1 MSSTVEPRSSAE
13 GQSRPDVDVET
24 LSRNLR
30 RNIKGEVRFD
40 LGSRALY
47 ATDASN
53 YRQVPIGVVI
63 PRDKE
68 DVVATVAECKRM
80 GAPLLS
86 RGGGTSLAG
95 QCCNVAV
102 VMDFSKYMHNVLEI
116 DTAKK
121 LAWVQPG
128 CVLDTLR
135 EQASKHGLTFGPD
148 PSTHGQCTLG
158 GMLGNNSC
166 GTHSLLCQHDGLGLR
181 TSDNT
186 HELEILTYDGIRM
199 HVGETSAGQLEQVI
213 REGGRSGFIYRQLRA
228 LRDNYADLIRT
239 RLPKL
244 PRRVSGY
251 NLDDLL
257 PENGFNVARALV
269 GTEGTCVTIL
279 EAGLRLVKNPFA
291 RSLLVLGYRD
301 IFSAADHIMQII
313 ELKPIGLEGFD
324 HLLFRWV
331 SQKGDK
337 SADIKM
343 LPPGAGWLLVEFGG
357 DSKRDSDEQARR
369 CVDLLRNRRDA
380 PNMRLYANPEEE
392 RRIWAVRQGA
402 LGSTARVPGHRDNW
416 EGFEDSAVPPQNL
429 SAYLRDFKTLL
440 GRFGYETS
448 LYGHFGQGCIHCRIP
463 FDLYT
468 AAGLRKFENFLNEGC
483 DLVIKHGGVMSG
495 EHGDGQARGQFLSK
509 MFGDELVE
517 AFREFKRIWDPE
529 WKMNPGKVVDAYKVT
544 ENLRL
549 GLDYN
554 PSISPTHFQ
563 FPADQ
568 HSFSRAALRCVGI
581 GDCRRYGGQV
591 MCPSYQVTLEEK
603 HSTRGRARLLWEM
616 LNGGLIKNGWKSDEV
631 KEALDLC
638 LSCKGCKHDCPVN
651 VDIATYKAEFLSHYY
666 KHRLR
671 PRHAYA
677 FGFIHVWTRLGNILP
692 GLANFVTHAPIL
704 SKLAKWMAGMQ
715 QTRTIPVLAKE
726 PFKAWFKNRP
736 LRNLDCPPVVLWP
749 DTFNN
754 YYRPE
759 IAKAA
764 VEVLEDA
771 GFCVQVPMNDMCC
784 GRPLYDYGFLRQAR
798 KRLLVILESMRRSIR
813 DGVPFIV
820 LEPSCCSVFRD
831 ELINLFPSD
840 EDAKR
845 LHQQT
850 FTLSEFLNQHAPDY
864 PQKQLNRKVMVHAHC
879 HHKSVIGF
887 EKEEE
892 LLKRIGLDVQVP
904 EAGCCGMAGAFGFEG
919 GDHYN
924 ISIQCAERSL
934 LPAVRQSDK
943 ETLIITNGFSCHEQ
957 VFQGTHRR
965 PLHIAEVLQ
974 MVIHEGKVRLAGSS
988 QSLALIKAPAAN
1000 PEATESSQGRYT
1012 QGTASNEG
1020 WLGKQLKP
1028 KDDRH

>member
-1 MSSTVEPRSSAE
+1 MSSSVAPKSSAE
-13 GQSRPDVDVET
+13 RQSRPDVDVET
-24 LSRNLR
+24 LARNLR

-40 LGSRALY
+40 VGTRALY

-53 YRQVPIGVVI
+53 YRQIPIGVVI

-116 DTAKK
+116 DATKK
-121 LAWVQPG
+121 LAWVEPG

-135 EQASKHGLTFGPD
+135 ERASKQGLTFGPD

-199 HVGETSAGQLEQVI
+199 RVGETSAGQLEQLI
-213 REGGRSGFIYRQLRA
+213 RQGGRSGFIYRQLRA
-228 LRDNYADLIRT
+228 LRDKYADLIRT

-279 EAGLRLVKNPFA
+279 EAGLRLVKNPPA

-301 IFSAADHIMQII
+301 IFSAADHIMQIL

-331 SQKGDK
+331 SQKGNK
-337 SADIKM
+337 SADIKL

-357 DSKRDSDEQARR
+357 DSKHDSDEQARR
-369 CVDLLRNRRDA
+369 CIDLLRNRRDA
-380 PNMRLYANPEEE
+380 PNMRLYVNPEEE

-429 SAYLRDFKTLL
+429 PAYLRDFKNLL
-440 GRFGYETS
+440 DRYGYETS

-468 AAGLRKFENFLNEGC
+468 AAGLRRFEDFLNEGC
-483 DLVIKHGGVMSG
+483 DLVTRHGGVMSG

-549 GLDYN
+549 GLDYH
-554 PSISPTHFQ
+554 PSTPPTHFQ
-563 FPADQ
+563 FPTDK
-568 HSFSRAALRCVGI
+568 HSFSRATLRCVGI

-616 LNGGLIKNGWKSDEV
+616 LNGGLIKNGWKNDGV
-631 KEALDLC
+631 KDALDLC

-677 FGFIHVWTRLGNILP
+677 FGFVHVWTRLGSLLP

-704 SKLAKWMAGMQ
+704 GKLAKWMAGMQ
-715 QTRTIPVLAKE
+715 QTRTIPALAKE
-726 PFKAWFKNRP
+726 SFKAWFKNRP
-736 LRNLDCPPVVLWP
+736 LRNLDRPPVVLWP

-771 GFCVQVPMNDMCC
+771 GFRVRVPMKDICC
-784 GRPLYDYGFLRQAR
+784 GRPLYDYGFLKQAR
-798 KRLLVILESMRRSIR
+798 KRLQLILDGMRRDIR
-813 DGVPFIV
+813 EGVPIVV

-850 FTLSEFLNQHAPDY
+850 FTLSEFLNQHAGDY
-864 PQKQLNRKVMVHAHC
+864 PHKQLNRKAMVHAHC

-887 EKEEE
+887 EEEE
-892 LLKRIGLDVQVP
+892 ALLKRIGVDVQVP
-904 EAGCCGMAGAFGFEG
+904 EAGCCGMAGAFGFER
-919 GDHYN
+919 GDHYD

-934 LPAVRQSDK
+934 LPAVRQSGE

-957 VFQGTHRR
+957 IVQGTLRR

-974 MVIHEGKVRLAGSS
+974 MVIHEGKAIPAGAS
-988 QSLALIKAPAAN
+988 QSLALIKAPAAT
-1000 PEATESSQGRYT
+1000 PEITESPQGRYT